1 MQEVNLKLADNGVI
15 KTVTDDNINAAGENY
30 ESVVVYD
37 FDKGLENKL
46 NFIHDICIDIGLD
59 FGNSKQSNQ
68 IQITSDWGP
77 NYVPSSIE
85 IKNKVQSLRLLIQDL
100 EKY

>member
-68 IQITSDWGP
+68 IQITSDWRP

>member
-68 IQITSDWGP
+68 IQIISDWGP